1 MKTEINDRQMEIVKS
16 FDDGD
21 MERVYYL
28 QEKLVRLDY
37 AGW

>member
-21 MERVYYL
+21 MDRVYYL